1 VLGPHHPR
9 HCTFGKDMRGR
20 LNDERII
27 KGSGINEMHC
37 RKAIYGET
45 EPPPAT
51 LANVESQEST
61 VLG

>member
-1 VLGPHHPR
+1 
-9 HCTFGKDMRGR
+9 MRGR